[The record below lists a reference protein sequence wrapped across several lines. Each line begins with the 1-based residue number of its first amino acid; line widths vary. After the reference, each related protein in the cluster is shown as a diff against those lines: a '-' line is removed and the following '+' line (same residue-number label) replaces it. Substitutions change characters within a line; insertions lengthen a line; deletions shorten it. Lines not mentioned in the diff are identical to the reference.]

1 MTQRSNSAGIEPLVS
16 RRAHFSAVSAALK
29 LFVGR
34 GRRFSYKEIQK
45 GAGVPERMIE
55 CWRHDMDHEDWR
67 EILPEQLASLQKF
80 LGPDFTTEYLSLVA
94 DQGAY
99 WLPDSEDIP
108 PGALA
113 ADSADDNATLAH
125 MAADGKF
132 DDKEKPDLKV
142 VGRRMMIRGATLK
155 ALAA

>member
-1 MTQRSNSAGIEPLVS
+1 MSDRNGSADLPLLVS
-16 RRAHFSAVSAALK
+16 RSAANETFRDALRM
-29 LFVGR
+29 FVGR
-34 GRRFSYKEIQK
+34 GRRYSIKQLSNGTGIK
-45 GAGVPERMIE
+45 DRMLESFVAQIDSTDFRKPDLE
-55 CWRHDMDHEDWR
+55 EV
-67 EILPEQLASLQKF
+67 LTLAKF
-80 LGPDFTTEYLSLVA
+80 LGPDFTTELLAPAV
-94 DQGAY
+94 QGAY
-99 WLPDSEDIP
+99 WLPDTEDTP